1 MSCLNQFGFS
11 FQLPAKT
18 ATCYQIL
25 FTRFIMQLLYLL
37 IDAVESGASEPVGL
51 LCFFDQPFQFLNP
64 VSRQP
69 PHNHVLNCLH
79 HLTFLP
85 ALPPAAKTN
94 TFLVSSSA
102 HAVHTRV
109 KQNKAVVS
117 FHSAGEPKKAR
128 LTTVMHSLRGLCC
141 LQELRVLGSAV
152 LQKPGESERRL
163 CGATNL
169 MCDTLTWII
178 NAIL

>member
-1 MSCLNQFGFS
+1 
-11 FQLPAKT
+11 
-18 ATCYQIL
+18 
-25 FTRFIMQLLYLL
+25 MQLLYLF

-51 LCFFDQPFQFLNP
+51 LCFFDQPFQLLNP

-69 PHNHVLNCLH
+69 PHNHVLNRLH

-94 TFLVSSSA
+94 AFLVSSSA
-102 HAVHTRV
+102 HAVYARV
-109 KQNKAVVS
+109 KQNEALVS

-141 LQELRVLGSAV
+141 LQELRVLGSTV
-152 LQKPGESERRL
+152 LRKPGESEKRL
-163 CGATNL
+163 CDATNL